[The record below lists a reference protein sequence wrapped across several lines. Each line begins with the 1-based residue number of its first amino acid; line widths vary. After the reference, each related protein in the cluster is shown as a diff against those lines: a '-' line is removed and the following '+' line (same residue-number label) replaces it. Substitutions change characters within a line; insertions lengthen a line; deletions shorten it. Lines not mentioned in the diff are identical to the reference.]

1 MLLLVGDFR
10 KAPGSSRRIL
20 ANVYRFD
27 YVDQNGSIL
36 ASIEKPPAKA
46 SVVSEAEVVGKTQAK
61 ILELAHLPPLG
72 SDWPT
77 LRQTLSGNYGFALS
91 YAVAYDDGKVEI
103 RDGKVVRED
112 LDEAKPLHLG
122 FGNDRKPVAGMF
134 AKQSPV

>member
-1 MLLLVGDFR
+1 VEWDGQGESRDLGLSGVLLLVGDFR
-10 KAPGSSRRIL
+10 KAPGSRRRIL

-77 LRQTLSGNYGFALS
+77 LRQTLSGNYWKGRRNCPAS
-91 YAVAYDDGKVEI
+91 AE
-103 RDGKVVRED
+103 
-112 LDEAKPLHLG
+112 
-122 FGNDRKPVAGMF
+122 
-134 AKQSPV
+134 